1 MSWYVSAKGRPLKV
15 LEYIRGE
22 LERPDMAE
30 PENSTKNNIL
40 KTIEHGLLS
49 YPPSN
54 PVEVVASGTQHFVGE
69 VIDNPFE
76 VKFSAIHSWVE

>member
-15 LEYIRGE
+15 LEFVRGR

-30 PENSTKNNIL
+30 PENSIKNNIL
-40 KTIEHGLLS
+40 KSIELGLLS

-69 VIDNPFE
+69 GIINHFE
-76 VKFSAIHSWVE
+76 VKFSAITNWVE

>member
-15 LEYIRGE
+15 LEYIRGQ

-69 VIDNPFE
+69 GIINHFE
-76 VKFSAIHSWVE
+76 VKFSAIHSWLE